1 MSLRDSFWSSGC
13 SVVEGKGSGGRKLG
27 LPFGEILWQNQ
38 RGGGPAV
45 LLDRVGSRRNKKMS
59 QCRALSHGL

>member
-13 SVVEGKGSGGRKLG
+13 SVIGGKGSGGRKLR

-38 RGGGPAV
+38 RV
-45 LLDRVGSRRNKKMS
+45 VG
-59 QCRALSHGL
+59 QLSCLIG